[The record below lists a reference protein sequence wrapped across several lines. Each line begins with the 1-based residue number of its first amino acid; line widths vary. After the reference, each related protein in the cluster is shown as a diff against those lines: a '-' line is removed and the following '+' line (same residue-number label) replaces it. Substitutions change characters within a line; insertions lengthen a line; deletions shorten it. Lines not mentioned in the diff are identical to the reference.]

1 MPSRIWDV
9 KRGYSVYR
17 SVSTEVLQRWI
28 KEGGIEEGGVFVW
41 TSGMSGWRRPEN
53 LDELWPFFKKEKKK
67 VIITRPRRKKRKPE
81 KYLREKVVIIDDEK
95 NICTLLEKYLKRRH
109 FIVNLADTGRKGF
122 NLIKTQKPDV
132 VLLDLRLKDTDGFNV
147 LRRIRK
153 LRPKRKV
160 VIISAFGDAEIK
172 EKAYRLGA
180 DRFIDKPFS
189 RRTILKAIRE
199 V

>member
-1 MPSRIWDV
+1 MPSRIWDI

-28 KEGGIEEGGVFVW
+28 KEGRIEEGGVFVW
-41 TSGMSGWRRPEN
+41 TSGMSGWRRPED

-81 KYLREKVVIIDDEK
+81 RHLREKVVIIDDEK

-109 FIVNLADTGRKGF
+109 FIVNSSDTGRKGF
-122 NLIKTQKPDV
+122 NMVKTQKPDV
-132 VLLDLRLKDTDGFNV
+132 VLLDLRLQDTDGFNI
-147 LRRIRK
+147 LRRMRK

-160 VIISAFGDAEIK
+160 VIISAFGDAETK

-189 RRTILKAIRE
+189 RRAILKVIRE